1 MTTNVLFQDK
11 DVRHLIFKFK
21 KNILLEEKFNNR
33 RKNIGIK
40 LLNQQNYTGKKN
52 EKQDLQQTNKEIHNN
67 SLLIADA
74 CDWRDTAIVLGLY
87 YLLK

>member
-1 MTTNVLFQDK
+1 MTTNALFQDK
-11 DVRHLIFKFK
+11 DVRNLIFKFK
-21 KNILLEEKFNNR
+21 KNILIEEKFNKR

-52 EKQDLQQTNKEIHNN
+52 EKHDLQQTNKEIHNI

>member
-11 DVRHLIFKFK
+11 DVRYLIFKFK
-21 KNILLEEKFNNR
+21 KNILIEEKFNNKL
-33 RKNIGIK
+33 KNIGIK

-52 EKQDLQQTNKEIHNN
+52 EQHLKQTNIEIHNN

-74 CDWRDTAIVLGLY
+74 CDWRDTAIILGLY